1 MAACIYAVGCGL
13 IEVLIS
19 PIVQGLS
26 FEEKGPAMSLLH
38 SFYCWGQ
45 LGAVLIS
52 TLLLLILGREHWQ
65 WIMAIWTLV
74 PLVNV
79 FLFWSA
85 PLPKVEAG
93 EEMGG
98 LRRLFKNKLFWI
110 AALIMVASGA
120 SEQAMSQWASL
131 FAQKGLQ
138 LNKTLGDLAGPCFF
152 ALLMGVGRMLYGI
165 KGARLNIKNMLTICG
180 LLCIACYLTVV
191 FSPWPMLSLLA
202 CGICGL
208 SVSLMWPG
216 TLVIA
221 ADALPSAGTALF
233 ALMAMGGDI
242 GCSAG
247 PWLTGFVSDAA
258 AESQWLL
265 DKTGMEA
272 EQVALRAGLLAA
284 IVFPVM
290 LVILVRRIGRKRKET

>member
-1 MAACIYAVGCGL
+1 
-13 IEVLIS
+13 
-19 PIVQGLS
+19 
-26 FEEKGPAMSLLH
+26 
-38 SFYCWGQ
+38 
-45 LGAVLIS
+45 
-52 TLLLLILGREHWQ
+52 
-65 WIMAIWTLV
+65 
-74 PLVNV
+74 
-79 FLFWSA
+79 
-85 PLPKVEAG
+85 
-93 EEMGG
+93 
-98 LRRLFKNKLFWI
+98 
-110 AALIMVASGA
+110 
-120 SEQAMSQWASL
+120 
-131 FAQKGLQ
+131 
-138 LNKTLGDLAGPCFF
+138 
-152 ALLMGVGRMLYGI
+152 MLYGI

-272 EQVALRAGLLAA
+272 EQVGPARRPFSSDCLSRDAGNFSPAHRPEKKRNLRFYNLERKLGF
-284 IVFPVM
+284 FPFN
-290 LVILVRRIGRKRKET
+290 LVYCW